1 MNGFADKYR
10 LSRREME
17 VVESVTKGLSN
28 KLVAQDLFV
37 TEKTIK
43 FHLTNIFKKAGVNSR
58 SRLIVKYNAAKYAAP
73 AGEPSGLLVAI
84 PIAI

>member
-1 MNGFADKYR
+1 MNGFADKYN

-17 VVESVTKGLSN
+17 VVEAVAKGQSN
-28 KLVAQDLFV
+28 KEVAHELFV

-43 FHLTNIFKKAGVNSR
+43 FHLTNIFKKAGVKSR
-58 SRLIVKYNAAKYAAP
+58 SQLIVKLNMVKNMRDP
-73 AGEPSGLLVAI
+73 IEQGPAI